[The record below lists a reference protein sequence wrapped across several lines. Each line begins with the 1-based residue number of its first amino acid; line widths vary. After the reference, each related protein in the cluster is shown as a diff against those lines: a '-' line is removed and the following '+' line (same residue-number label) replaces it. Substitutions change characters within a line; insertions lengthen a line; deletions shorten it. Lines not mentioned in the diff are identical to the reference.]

1 MVTRIKFPKNLKKEV
16 YQAFA
21 KSKKITGIYQIHNS
35 VIYIDKND
43 FEEAEKI
50 FNRIILNFKFI

>member
-16 YQAFA
+16 YRAFA
-21 KSKKITGIYQIHNS
+21 KSKKITGLYQIHNS

-50 FNRIILNFKFI
+50 FDRIILNCKFI

>member
-1 MVTRIKFPKNLKKEV
+1 MVARIKFPKNFKKEV

-21 KSKKITGIYQIHNS
+21 KSKKIKGLYQIHNS
-35 VIYIDKND
+35 IIYIDKND

-50 FNRIILNFKFI
+50 FDKLILNYKFI

>member
-1 MVTRIKFPKNLKKEV
+1 MVARIKFPKNFKKQV

-21 KSKKITGIYQIHNS
+21 KSKKIKGLYQIHNS
-35 VIYIDKND
+35 IIYIDKND

-50 FNRIILNFKFI
+50 FDKLILNYKFI